1 MSLELLPKKWLSLEF
16 PGLVNYQQVLRLQKE
31 LVKVIHEDKIKTNI
45 LLVVEHLPVFTLGRR
60 GGLNNLTVTDDFL
73 KEKGISIVQVER
85 GGDITYHG
93 PGQLVVYPIINLR
106 SARIS
111 VKDYVERL
119 EEVMIKV
126 VGQWGIIAT
135 RNQLNRGI
143 WVDNKKLGSIG
154 IAIRHGITFH
164 GFALNVNPSL
174 EPFEWIHSCGL
185 HNISITSMETELS
198 DNVSLVQVRQ
208 AFYYHFEQLFGVEL
222 DLREFEEK
230 ESFFI

>member
-1 MSLELLPKKWLSLEF
+1 MLPKKWLSVEF

-60 GGLNNLTVTDDFL
+60 GKLDNLTVTDDFL

-126 VGQWGIIAT
+126 AGQWGIIAT
-135 RNQLNRGI
+135 RNQLNPGI

-154 IAIRHGITFH
+154 IAIRHGLTFH

-174 EPFEWIHSCGL
+174 EPF
-185 HNISITSMETELS
+185 
-198 DNVSLVQVRQ
+198 
-208 AFYYHFEQLFGVEL
+208 
-222 DLREFEEK
+222 
-230 ESFFI
+230 